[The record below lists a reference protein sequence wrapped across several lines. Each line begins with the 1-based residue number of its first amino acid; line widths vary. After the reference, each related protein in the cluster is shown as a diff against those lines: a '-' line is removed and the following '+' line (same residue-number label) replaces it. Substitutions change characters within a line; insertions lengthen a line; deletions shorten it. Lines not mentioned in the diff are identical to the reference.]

1 MKKLILIEGND
12 KQQFDTLE
20 EMIKLLI
27 NDKYYEMDELEKKKI
42 MEMKAFANS
51 IPFNVNI
58 VTNLEDANSLDGKFV
73 IYDEITYILS
83 LLLLNKVTLL
93 ENTDSNIFTKYL
105 DKSGITDNYII
116 VNKFAEELLKAYM
129 KNRWRWKYL
138 WHMEKLKENWKK
150 SEISKKR

>member
-129 KNRWRWKYL
+129 KNR
-138 WHMEKLKENWKK
+138 
-150 SEISKKR
+150 